1 MNGFDDDTWAALLH
15 DPRLSGEAGWGGAGA
30 GDPFPWQ
37 HEIVA
42 ESAAAPDEPQAM
54 PPSLDDLAF
63 AVVALYAPWTL
74 PGWIQIP
81 GNLPLD
87 DAGMPFF

>member
-1 MNGFDDDTWAALLH
+1 MNGFADDAWAALLH
-15 DPRLSGEAGWGGAGA
+15 DPRLSGEAAWSAPAA

-42 ESAAAPDEPQAM
+42 ADEPREAS
-54 PPSLDDLAF
+54 PTLDDLAF

-74 PGWIQIP
+74 PGWVHVP

-87 DAGMPFF
+87 DAGLPFL